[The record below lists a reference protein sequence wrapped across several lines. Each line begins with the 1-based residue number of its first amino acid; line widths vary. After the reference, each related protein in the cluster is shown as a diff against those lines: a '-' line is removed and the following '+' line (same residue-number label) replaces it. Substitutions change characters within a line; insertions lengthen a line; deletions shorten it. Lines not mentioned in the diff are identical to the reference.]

1 MATPAHSRLIVPAA
15 FWLGLVAAVMA
26 LWLSGQAGRA
36 WDVVRDARLIALP
49 LVVLLG
55 IALPVIHAVRWRIV
69 MRTLGTEIPPLLA
82 ADLTVSASLVNYA
95 SPGYLGAPAMA
106 FLANRSVGAPWTRSL
121 LSLAFEQGLDFLVL
135 LVGATIALT
144 LLGPDRIGDIVP
156 DLGSTAQFA
165 LWLVAAACVV
175 LLALVGRDRIT
186 RGTKRITEAFA
197 ALGHRVDWKI
207 IGVLTLTKW
216 LAQAAVVGLLL
227 WALRL
232 PTDLTTLLSLATLP
246 LLIGQLVPL
255 PGGVGAREAA
265 TVALAG
271 ATGASAAGLLGLAVL
286 QRVLL
291 VAALP
296 LSLGLLRIAR
306 SSGIGRPA

>member
-1 MATPAHSRLIVPAA
+1 MAAPASSRLIVPTA
-15 FWLGLVAAVMA
+15 FWLGLAAALLA

-36 WDVVRDARLIALP
+36 WEVVRDARWAVLP
-49 LVVLLG
+49 LVVVLG
-55 IALPVIHAVRWRIV
+55 IALPVIHAIRWRVV
-69 MRTLGTEIPPLLA
+69 MRALGTDIPPLLA

-106 FLANRSVGAPWTRSL
+106 FLANRTAGAPWSRSL

-135 LVGATIALT
+135 LAGSAIALA

-156 DLGSTAQFA
+156 DLERTARIAFG
-165 LWLVAAACVV
+165 
-175 LLALVGRDRIT
+175 LALVIGGGLFVLIGGDRIV
-186 RGTKRITEAFA
+186 RGTKRIVEAFR
-197 ALGHRVDWKI
+197 ALGGRVDWRV
-207 IGVLTLTKW
+207 IGVLTLAKW

-227 WALRL
+227 WGLRL
-232 PTDLTTLLSLATLP
+232 PADATTLLSLATLP

-265 TVALAG
+265 IVALSG

-296 LSLGLLRIAR
+296 LSLGMLRVAR
-306 SSGIGRPA
+306 AAGIGRSW